1 MLQFALI
8 GAVAV
13 AIVALATSTASR
25 RVGQREAISEART
38 TTILRAQGLVEPVL
52 RDEIA
57 ARDPSAI
64 AAVRDV
70 VDQRVIDHALVVV
83 KVWDAK
89 GTVLFATDPRLEGQH
104 FTLAEDDLDAL
115 RNGTIQAE
123 VSDLHAPE
131 NRYDRRF
138 GKLLEVYLPVRT
150 PNGTRLLFEAYFR
163 YDAVAASG
171 NRIWRSFAPISIGAL
186 LVLELLQIPLAWS
199 LALRLRQRQR
209 ERESLLRRALE
220 ASDVERRRI
229 AADLHDG
236 VVQDLA
242 GVAFSLAAASH
253 EEAAASVR
261 ATITSLRAA
270 LTDIYP
276 PDVSGHGL
284 RDAIGELAADAG
296 TAGLDVRVD
305 IQALTSSLTDSVGAL
320 LFRVVREA
328 LRNVITHARATHATV
343 RAGEGRGCAW
353 VEIADDGVGF
363 DRAVLGERAAEG
375 HIGLKGL
382 EGVLHDAGGTMTIDT
397 EPGRGTKI
405 RAEVKLQ

>member
-1 MLQFALI
+1 MQFALI

-13 AIVALATSTASR
+13 AIVALATSTASK
-25 RVGQREAISEART
+25 RVGEREAITEART
-38 TTILRAQGLVEPVL
+38 TTILRAQGLVEPLL

-57 ARDPSAI
+57 TRDPAAV

-70 VDQRVIDHALVVV
+70 VDTHVLDHALVVV
-83 KVWDAK
+83 KLWDAS
-89 GTVLFATDPRLEGQH
+89 GTVLYASDPRLEGGH
-104 FTLAEDDLDAL
+104 FKLAQDDLEAL
-115 RNGTIQAE
+115 ENGTIQAE

-150 PNGTRLLFEAYFR
+150 PDGTRLLFEAYFR
-163 YDAVAASG
+163 YDAVVASG
-171 NRIWRSFAPISIGAL
+171 QRIWRSFAPISIGAL

-209 ERESLLRRALE
+209 EREALLARALE
-220 ASDVERRRI
+220 ASDIERRRI
-229 AADLHDG
+229 ATDLHDG

-253 EEAAASVR
+253 EDAAASVR
-261 ATITSLRAA
+261 SSITSLRGVLA
-270 LTDIYP
+270 DIYP

-284 RDAIGELAADAG
+284 RDAISNLAAD
-296 TAGLDVRVD
+296 TANADLDVRVD
-305 IQALTSSLTDSVGAL
+305 LQLTSALSDSVGAV

-328 LRNVITHARATHATV
+328 LRNVINHAQARHVTV
-343 RAGEGRGCAW
+343 RAGESRGSAW

-363 DRAVLGERAAEG
+363 DPAVLADRAAEG
-375 HIGLKGL
+375 HIGLRGL
-382 EGVLHDAGGTMTIDT
+382 EGVLRDAGGTMSIDT
-397 EPGRGTKI
+397 GAGRGTTV
-405 RAEVKLQ
+405 RAEVRVQ